1 MKKTAI
7 VLPLIASSILLSL
20 SATSAL
26 AWKTEIPHNG
36 TEAYVH
42 ATDGNI
48 VRDRFGACVRT
59 IKWSNA
65 SSIDAC
71 EGRKAKP
78 VVVAPKPVVVAP
90 KPVIVAPKVVIVEP
104 APVVVVK
111 APIVSVAAPMA
122 FSGFFN
128 TSGSSLTGQAKSQLN
143 DYVTYLNAN
152 PSAKV
157 KVLGHTDS
165 RGSASLNQRLS
176 LKRANSV
183 KSYLVSNGIASARIA
198 TVGMGES
205 NPVATNMNKAGRAE
219 NRRVELEIVR

>member
-90 KPVIVAPKVVIVEP
+90 KPVIVAPKPVIVAPKVVVVEP

-122 FSGFFN
+122 FLGFFDTN
-128 TSGSSLTGQAKSQLN
+128 GSGLTGQAQSQLN
-143 DYVTYLNAN
+143 DYVAYLNAN

-205 NPVATNMNKAGRAE
+205 IQLRLT
-219 NRRVELEIVR
+219 